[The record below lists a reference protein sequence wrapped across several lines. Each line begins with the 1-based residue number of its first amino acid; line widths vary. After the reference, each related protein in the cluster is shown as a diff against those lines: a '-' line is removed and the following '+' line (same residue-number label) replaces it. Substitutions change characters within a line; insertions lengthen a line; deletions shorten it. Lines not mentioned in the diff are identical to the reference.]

1 MTNENV
7 TEASTVDPYNNC
19 SQFIRLTNFDLSLCT
34 GINDDYRLITKNDT
48 REWKSF
54 PWNCYWTNERR
65 AYISLRSPHNCIWWE
80 NDYRHWW
87 IGDCEKRGNNYGLAY
102 LEPDENCP
110 HDGLNSRW
118 RRAGTNEILT
128 NGKIVEV
135 MLEQE
140 IINEELSLGKLLF
153 FN

>member
-110 HDGLNSRW
+110 HDGFNSRW
-118 RRAGTNEILT
+118 RRAGTAEILT

-135 MLEQE
+135 MLDQAMM
-140 IINEELSLGKLLF
+140 NDELSLGKLLF